1 MCSDNVY
8 RCYMLSKAYQKKP
21 QSSQSPQNC
30 AVRREIEN
38 WNERTVQLVQLVQ
51 ASTLVFG
58 RHCLGEASPI
68 CHRSQSV
75 VLIFVIL
82 PDHSN
87 KPLIA
92 NRETEILMTT
102 MTTMVAVMWVRFLSL
117 LFSFCS
123 RQSCL
128 AGIILWP
135 LMSFTILFNVLAD
148 LNLAEQDHHLL
159 LKCTLGGDV
168 MNARPRGENV
178 RV

>member
-1 MCSDNVY
+1 
-8 RCYMLSKAYQKKP
+8 MLSKAYQKKP

-68 CHRSQSV
+68 CHTSQSV
-75 VLIFVIL
+75 FLIFVIL

-87 KPLIA
+87 KPLVA
-92 NRETEILMTT
+92 YRETEILMTT
-102 MTTMVAVMWVRFLSL
+102 MTTVVAVMWVRFLSL